1 MRTEW
6 TDGFLLTELTNSLC
20 NKTDRF
26 VCGGGETLT
35 INRAL
40 SLSLSLSPIQPWSHL
55 TNRASPSILPLAA
68 RKSRRLFPLEYIT
81 RRSRY
86 DIDGICDHVLEIRSD
101 HTALENSTSNT
112 LKMRCGL
119 YPLCAIDININ
130 INIDMPVIPL
140 YHSFTARLPPPP
152 HQAIRLVHQSHRH
165 PCSPASPAEQ

>member
-6 TDGFLLTELTNSLC
+6 TDGFSLTELTNSLC
-20 NKTDRF
+20 NKTDRL
-26 VCGGGETLT
+26 CRGGN
-35 INRAL
+35 INNKSCAL
-40 SLSLSLSPIQPWSHL
+40 SLSNTTVVSSYKQSQPFHPP
-55 TNRASPSILPLAA
+55 ACGK
-68 RKSRRLFPLEYIT
+68 KSRRLFPLEYIT

-86 DIDGICDHVLEIRSD
+86 GIDGICDHVLEIRSD

-119 YPLCAIDININ
+119 YPLCAIDINID
-130 INIDMPVIPL
+130 IDMPVIPL
-140 YHSFTARLPPPP
+140 YHSSTARLPPPP

>member
-1 MRTEW
+1 M
-6 TDGFLLTELTNSLC
+6 ELTNSLC
-20 NKTDRF
+20 NKTDRLCQG
-26 VCGGGETLT
+26 VNMNNKSC
-35 INRAL
+35 AL
-40 SLSLSLSPIQPWSHL
+40 SLSLSNTTVVSSYKQSQ
-55 TNRASPSILPLAA
+55 PSILPLAA

-86 DIDGICDHVLEIRSD
+86 GIDGICDHVLEIRSD

-119 YPLCAIDININ
+119 YPLCAIDINIDS
-130 INIDMPVIPL
+130 DMPVIQL
-140 YHSFTARLPPPP
+140 YHSSTARLPPPP